1 MINSKRG
8 VIGDMK
14 SHRIWHF
21 FALILAAA
29 GLFATAA
36 MAQQGADQKKGKSH
50 TLAGKV
56 EGVQADRLTVN
67 HGKVE
72 GYMDAMTMPYKVDKP
87 DILKKV
93 KVGDQ
98 ITATVYDGDFTLYDV
113 HVVPAQSKTPK
124 K

>member
-1 MINSKRG
+1 
-8 VIGDMK
+8 MK
-14 SHRIWHF
+14 AHRILHLL
-21 FALILAAA
+21 ALILAAGGWLGTSA
-29 GLFATAA
+29 L
-36 MAQQGADQKKGKSH
+36 AQQAKGKSH

-87 DILKKV
+87 DILKQI

-98 ITATVYDGDFTLYDV
+98 ISATVYDGDYMLYDV
-113 HVVPAQSKTPK
+113 RVVPKQEKAKQK
-124 K
+124 

>member
-1 MINSKRG
+1 MRSYRVFRFI
-8 VIGDMK
+8 VVM
-14 SHRIWHF
+14 
-21 FALILAAA
+21 LAAA
-29 GLFATAA
+29 GLLVTSA
-36 MAQQGADQKKGKSH
+36 MAQQDAQKKGKSH

-87 DILKKV
+87 DILKTV

-98 ITATVYDGDFTLYDV
+98 ITATVYDGDYTLYDV
-113 HVVPAQSKTPK
+113 HVVPKAPK

>member
-1 MINSKRG
+1 MRT
-8 VIGDMK
+8 
-14 SHRIWHF
+14 HRIFHLF
-21 FALILAAA
+21 VVILAAA
-29 GLFATAA
+29 CLLGASAS
-36 MAQQGADQKKGKSH
+36 AQQAKGKSH

-87 DILKKV
+87 DILKNV

-98 ITATVYDGDFTLYDV
+98 ITATVYDGDYTLYDV
-113 HVVPAQSKTPK
+113 KVVPPQK
-124 K
+124 KK